1 MNHYYWEAAALGVIS
16 TLAFVAFGAW
26 MFGG

>member
-1 MNHYYWEAAALGVIS
+1 MNHYYWEAAVLGVIS
-16 TLAFVAFGAW
+16 TLAFVALCAW